1 MKNFTANAL
10 TISKNCMRAIE
21 YNENYINSLLEVLEA
36 NISFIPSSTSI
47 NEIADISLFDHSKT
61 TAAIACC
68 IYQYLEQNNITDY
81 YSELFKRKE
90 FHNKKAFLL
99 YSIDISGIQ
108 DFIYTISTDK
118 ALKNLR
124 ARSFYIELTMEH
136 IIDELLTTLSLS
148 RANLLYCGGGL
159 CLCDTL

>member
-1 MKNFTANAL
+1 M
-10 TISKNCMRAIE
+10 
-21 YNENYINSLLEVLEA
+21 
-36 NISFIPSSTSI
+36 
-47 NEIADISLFDHSKT
+47 
-61 TAAIACC
+61 
-68 IYQYLEQNNITDY
+68 
-81 YSELFKRKE
+81 
-90 FHNKKAFLL
+90 L

-148 RANLLYCGGGL
+148 RANLLYCGGGYAYVIL
-159 CLCDTL
+159 SNTKKTIQMITDIEKEINHWF